1 LTNNHGE
8 EQRRETPQYTAKNQ
22 MRYFDNT
29 LLEIQKKYQENAMM
43 ISNRCNPIK
52 KNIEA

>member
-1 LTNNHGE
+1 MVKSKDEKPLNTLL
-8 EQRRETPQYTAKNQ
+8 KNQ

-29 LLEIQKKYQENAMM
+29 LLEIPKKYQENAMM